1 MAGRVLTADGR
12 HLPEVPLLFY
22 PGPNFNSPRYY
33 AYTYIDGLGLIH
45 PDDQWGENFLL
56 SDLPAGDYLVEATVN
71 GKVYRQNVTV
81 QAGKTSWVEIRT
93 DN

>member
-1 MAGRVLTADGR
+1 
-12 HLPEVPLLFY
+12 
-22 PGPNFNSPRYY
+22 
-33 AYTYIDGLGLIH
+33 YTYIDGLGLIH

-93 DN
+93 EN